1 MSTSNN
7 SSVAS
12 QAILESAVLYS
23 LPYKDTDA
31 WETTALK
38 LVAFYKDNGI
48 VPLPVPADGKLL
60 VIKTK
65 AKANNSY
72 PWLNFLITIG
82 VEIFYATETRTSTTS
97 GVVTKLKGIAFPF
110 RGSDGYVNTPG
121 HVSKR
126 DTVFTA
132 YDADVHE
139 IATTVYAHDMQ
150 SYVMGYFA
158 SWFSKLTASK
168 QAELFGLLCSSKCE
182 VTGTTVSVPKT
193 SGGFILDFA
202 TSMLSINTG
211 DFKAVPNIMIGGV
224 KASGKTALF
233 LLGMVMSPASFA
245 SYSMKT
251 MINELPNMWEEDLNY
266 GIAGDLSDPATAIP
280 HYCYHRLDVVAK
292 YIGVGINVFPWAVL
306 ATPAK
311 KVNMADVKAALDAEG
326 IITGDKYLL
335 KFFAG
340 KMSANAALIGDGGEW
355 VYTLHDA
362 GKPSKLWNR
371 PMQSCKFL
379 KAEQYPNASFVK
391 SCRVASKFGTLLPDG
406 SVVRQSGRMM
416 TVGLSTSGLAMG
428 SGPCILNPNTH
439 FHLGVMKTI
448 GGRVSLH
455 DYSHAAQTVLASAGA
470 RTGMFKA
477 HYAFNFLK
485 QEVAKK
491 AAAISPNTIF
501 MPGDTILEIGTM
513 PGTKVI
519 VKNNFNNVPVRV
531 LGSKVSSAPVEDTDY
546 SPSYFNVDL
555 SVEAVSTTQ
564 FVKIRRYFTKA
575 TTVPMQ
581 YKIYDLD
588 GVELDLPL
596 EMILNNETI
605 KGRSIHLDAFANTNE
620 GECIYHPNDAKFVWH
635 KEDGTAEDIDLLVA
649 ENTVSQ
655 WVEDTVQDVLLEMNV
670 AQAEWDMLMEAGS
683 LSGIKSVVQHNGYV
697 TVREQIQLLVCN
709 LPVEVEISTPD
720 ESIGTSAMT
729 PEMVAGISIQSQK
742 LAAILF
748 EEAKPAQDA
757 VLNLINMVTKTIP
770 MTEANAVTLTSTQ
783 GREFIAAAVGSTDG
797 LDDAKV
803 LKAYNTL
810 FPNGVYFVA
819 TNGNST
825 VNMFLDFNVV
835 RTTMV
840 WISGSAD
847 QISQEIVAFLRAIV
861 NPPKKGYDSFFYNQ
875 VCNLMASLNGWLKK
889 AFVSKG
895 VLKRA
900 ARSAK
905 CLVNLKVRTVYY
917 TFLQPDADNL
927 PKVAINPDCDSA
939 MLLAKDPSGRYYKK
953 YIQEVIVENYGAEG
967 DVNPDDYKPN
977 ASCRFTRM
985 KATKTGFILSF
996 FNPYLLQNE
1005 LVAAF
1010 RIPMF
1015 MGLGAKLVVTTQV
1028 GKSHMFLL
1036 PYLWSMSNEGDSDG
1050 DGVSMLNVGIR
1061 GLSTSDIEAMNDSWV
1076 GLKGYK
1082 IIYGDKPKN
1091 VYNGTEYCW
1100 PYAEFSESPKKKW
1113 MKWDNAAD
1121 KAKYCQPYVTKIAK
1135 ANYLESGALVQ
1146 KHYVAAVGIAY
1157 GIASVLTFKLADAL
1171 YNPSIP
1177 SIEIQAMKLAVV
1189 VAWRAIYE
1197 GLGLAGYSDAATKW
1211 FAVLGASKISGQ
1223 YVFKDGEY
1231 LTPRDKKV
1239 TKDDVPVDAVSTLL
1253 YLGEKEEDGKGLSKF
1268 WIGKDR
1274 ADGSNHYYILMYKA
1288 MSMILAAEKT
1298 RTFFGGL
1305 EKGGNIT
1312 KLIYTEDQLKDCYV
1326 FGGLRRMGQGFDPAG
1341 INTLESNDAIDIDDE
1356 AILPK
1361 SLFVGIEETQAY
1373 NRLSNPYLRAMLING
1388 TNIHNNVSLHLYEEM
1403 LAEQE
1408 DAMMNDQ

>member
-1 MSTSNN
+1 MSTSTTATV
-7 SSVAS
+7 SSAN
-12 QAILESAVLYS
+12 QAVLETAVLFS
-23 LPYKDTDA
+23 IPYQDTDA
-31 WETTALK
+31 WEAKALS
-38 LVAFYKDNGI
+38 LVAFYKENGI
-48 VPLPVPADGKLL
+48 VPLPIPADNKLL
-60 VIKTK
+60 LIKTK

-72 PWLNFLITIG
+72 PWINFLVQLG
-82 VEIFYATETRTSTTS
+82 VEIFYAVESKTSTTS
-97 GVVTKLKGIAFPF
+97 GLVTKLKGVAFPF
-110 RGSDGYVNTPG
+110 RGSNGYVNVSG
-121 HVSKR
+121 HNSKVE
-126 DTVFTA
+126 TVFTA
-132 YDADVHE
+132 YDVDIHGI
-139 IATTVYAHDMQ
+139 IATTVYSHEMQ

-158 SWFSKLTASK
+158 SWFSKLSAPK
-168 QAELFGLLCSSKCE
+168 QAELFAILTNSKKVE
-182 VTGTTVSVPKT
+182 VAGSLVTVPKT
-193 SGGFILDFA
+193 SGGFTADFA
-202 TSMLSINTG
+202 TGILSIASG
-211 DFKAVPNIMIGGV
+211 DFKVVPNIMVGGV

-233 LLGMVMSPASFA
+233 LLCMMMASPSFQ
-245 SYSMKT
+245 SYQMKT
-251 MINELPNMWEEDLNY
+251 LINELPNMWEEDLNY
-266 GIAGDLSDPATAIP
+266 GVESDLSDPSVAIP
-280 HYCYHRLDVVAK
+280 HYCYHRFDVVSK
-292 YIGVGINVFPWAVL
+292 YMGVGINMFPWTVI
-306 ATPAK
+306 ATPTK
-311 KVNMADVKAALDAEG
+311 KVNMVDVQAAMDAEG
-326 IITGDKYLL
+326 VITGDKYLL

-340 KMSANAALIGDGGEW
+340 KMSANAALIGDGGEF

-379 KAEQYPNASFVK
+379 KAEQYPNSSFVK
-391 SCRVASKFGTLLPDG
+391 SCRVPSKFGTLLPDN

-428 SGPCILNPNTH
+428 SGPCILNPSTS
-439 FHLGVMKTI
+439 FHLGVKKTI

-455 DYSHAAQTVLASAGA
+455 DYGHAAQTVLASAGA
-470 RTGMFKA
+470 KTGMFKA
-477 HYAFNFLK
+477 HFAFNFLK

-491 AAAISPNTIF
+491 AAAISPDKIF
-501 MPGDTILEIGTM
+501 MPGETILEIGTM

-531 LGSKVSSAPVEDTDY
+531 LGNKVSSAPVEDGDY
-546 SPSYFNVDL
+546 SPTYFNVDL

-581 YKIYDLD
+581 YKIYDLN
-588 GVELDLPL
+588 GVELDMSHV

-605 KGRSIHLDAFANTNE
+605 KGRSIHIDAFANTNV
-620 GECIYHPNDAKFVWH
+620 GECVYHPNDAKLVWH
-635 KEDGTAEDIDLLVA
+635 KDETSSEEINLLVA

-655 WVEDTVQDVLLEMNV
+655 WVEETVQDVLLEMSI
-670 AQAEWDMLMEAGS
+670 AQAEWEMLLEAGS
-683 LSGIKSVVQHNGYV
+683 LSGIKSVVQHDGFV
-697 TVREQIQLLVCN
+697 TVREQIQLLVCQ

-742 LAAILF
+742 LAALLF
-748 EEAKPAQDA
+748 EEAKPAQMA

-770 MTEANAVTLTSTQ
+770 MTEQNAVTLTSME
-783 GREFIAAAVGSTDG
+783 GRNFIANSIGNIDG
-797 LDDAKV
+797 LDDSKV

-819 TNGNST
+819 TNGDST

-847 QISQEIVAFLRAIV
+847 QISQEIVAFLRAIL
-861 NPPKKGYDSFFYNQ
+861 NPPESGYDSFFYGQ
-875 VCNLMASLNGWLKK
+875 VCNLMASLSGWLKK
-889 AFVSKG
+889 AFISKG
-895 VLKRA
+895 VMKRA

-917 TFLQPDADNL
+917 TFLQPDADGL

-939 MLLAKDPSGRYYKK
+939 MLLAKDPSGKFYKK
-953 YIQEVIVENYGAEG
+953 YIQEVVVENYGAEG
-967 DVNPDDYKPN
+967 DVNPEDYKPN

-985 KATKTGFILSF
+985 KQTKTGFVLSF
-996 FNPYLLQNE
+996 FNPYLLQDE
-1005 LVAAF
+1005 LMGAF

-1036 PYLWSMSNEGDSDG
+1036 PYLWSMANEGDSDG
-1050 DGVSMLNVGIR
+1050 DGVSMLNIGIR
-1061 GLSTSDIEAMNDSWV
+1061 GLSASDVNEINESWV
-1076 GLKGYK
+1076 GMKGYK
-1082 IIYGDKPKN
+1082 IIYGDK
-1091 VYNGTEYCW
+1091 VAGW

-1113 MKWDNAAD
+1113 MKWDNVAD
-1121 KAKYCQPYVTKIAK
+1121 KAKYCVPYVTKIGK
-1135 ANYLESGALVQ
+1135 ANYLQSGELVQ

-1171 YNPSIP
+1171 YNPSI
-1177 SIEIQAMKLAVV
+1177 SSMDIQALKLAVV
-1189 VAWRAIYE
+1189 IAWRAIYE

-1231 LTPRDKKV
+1231 LSPKDKKV
-1239 TKDDVPVDAVSTLL
+1239 TKDDVPVDAISTLL
-1253 YLGEKEEDGKGLSKF
+1253 YLGEKEELGKGLSKF
-1268 WIGKDR
+1268 WVGKDR

-1288 MSMILAAEKT
+1288 MALILAAEKT
-1298 RTFFGGL
+1298 RTFFGGI

-1326 FGGLRRMGQGFDPAG
+1326 FGGLRRMGQGCDPAG
-1341 INTLESNDAIDIDDE
+1341 INTLEANDAMDMDEE

-1373 NRLSNPYLRAMLING
+1373 NRLSNPYLRALLVNG
-1388 TNIHNNVSLHLYEEM
+1388 TSIHNNVSLYLYEEM

-1408 DAMMNDQ
+1408 EAMMNDQ

>member
-1 MSTSNN
+1 MSNN
-7 SSVAS
+7 NSASS
-12 QAILESAVLYS
+12 QAILEAAVLYS
-23 LPYKDTDA
+23 IPYQDTDA
-31 WETTALK
+31 WEAKATR
-38 LVAFYKDNGI
+38 LVAFYQANNI
-48 VPLPVPADGKLL
+48 VPLPVPNDKKLL

-65 AKANNSY
+65 ASANNSY
-72 PWLNFLITIG
+72 GWLNFLTSVG
-82 VEIFYATETRTSTTS
+82 VEIFYAVESKPSTTS
-97 GVVTKLKGIAFPF
+97 GLVTKLKGVAFTF
-110 RGSDGYVNTPG
+110 RGSDGYVNIAN

-126 DTVFTA
+126 ETTWTAFNAEEHDVSTV
-132 YDADVHE
+132 
-139 IATTVYAHDMQ
+139 VYAHEMQ

-158 SWFSKLTASK
+158 SWFSTLSSAK
-168 QAELFGLLCSSKCE
+168 QAELFGILAAKSE
-182 VTGTTVSVPKT
+182 VTATTVAVTKA
-193 SGGFILDFA
+193 SGGFTLDFS
-202 TSMLSINTG
+202 TGILSINTG
-211 DFKAVPNIMIGGV
+211 DFKAVPNVMIGSV
-224 KASGKTALF
+224 KATGKTALF
-233 LLGMVMSPASFA
+233 LLGMMMSPASFA
-245 SYSMKT
+245 SYSMKSL
-251 MINELPNMWEEDLNY
+251 INELPNMWEEDLNY
-266 GIAGDLSDPATAIP
+266 GIAGDLSDPSVVIP
-280 HYCYHRLDVVAK
+280 HYCYHRLDVVSK
-292 YIGVGINVFPWAVL
+292 YMGVGINVFPWAVL

-340 KMSANAALIGDGGEW
+340 KMSANAALIGDGGDY

-391 SCRVASKFGTLLPDG
+391 SCRVPSKFGTLLPDG

-428 SGPCILNPNTH
+428 SGPCILNPNTK
-439 FHLGVMKTI
+439 FHLGVKKTI

-470 RTGMFKA
+470 RTGLFKA
-477 HYAFNFLK
+477 HYAFNLLK

-491 AAAISPNTIF
+491 AAAISPDTIF

-513 PGTKVI
+513 PGKKVI

-546 SPSYFNVDL
+546 SPTYFNVDL

-581 YKIYDLD
+581 YKIYDVN

-596 EMILNNETI
+596 EMMLNNETI

-620 GECIYHPNDAKFVWH
+620 GECVYHPNDAKFVWH
-635 KEDGTAEDIDLLVA
+635 KEDGSSEDINLLTV
-649 ENTVSQ
+649 ENTISQ
-655 WVEDTVQDVLLEMNV
+655 WVENTVQDVLLEMNV

-729 PEMVAGISIQSQK
+729 PEMVAGISIQNQK

-770 MTEANAVTLTSTQ
+770 MTESNAVTLTSTS
-783 GREFIAAAVGSTDG
+783 GREFIAASIGSTDG
-797 LDDAKV
+797 LDDSKV

-825 VNMFLDFNVV
+825 ANMFLDFNVV

-861 NPPKKGYDSFFYNQ
+861 NPPEKGYDSFFYNQ

-905 CLVNLKVRTVYY
+905 CLINLKVRTVYY
-917 TFLQPDADNL
+917 TFLQPDADGL
-927 PKVAINPDCDSA
+927 SKVAINPNCDSA
-939 MLLAKDPSGRYYKK
+939 MLLAKDPTGRYYKK
-953 YIQEVIVENYGAEG
+953 YIEEVNVENYGAEG

-985 KATKTGFILSF
+985 KQTKTGFILSF

-1005 LVAAF
+1005 LVGAF

-1015 MGLGAKLVVTTQV
+1015 MGLGAKLVVTTEV

-1036 PYLWSMSNEGDSDG
+1036 PYLWSMANEGDSDG
-1050 DGVSMLNVGIR
+1050 DGVSMLNIGIR
-1061 GLSTSDIEAMNDSWV
+1061 GLSISDVNEMNDSWV
-1076 GLKGYK
+1076 GMKGYK
-1082 IIYGDKPKN
+1082 IIYGDK
-1091 VYNGTEYCW
+1091 VGGW

-1113 MKWDNAAD
+1113 MKWSDPAD
-1121 KAKYCQPYVTKIAK
+1121 KAKYCVPYVTKIEK

-1171 YNPSIP
+1171 YNPTVS

-1189 VAWRAIYE
+1189 IAWRAIYE

-1211 FAVLGASKISGQ
+1211 FAVLGASKMSGK
-1223 YVFKDGEY
+1223 YVFKEGEY
-1231 LTPRDKKV
+1231 LMPRDKKV
-1239 TKDDVPVDAVSTLL
+1239 TKDDVPLDAISTLL

-1305 EKGGNIT
+1305 EKGGKIT
-1312 KLIYTEDQLKDCYV
+1312 KLINTEDQLKDCYV

-1341 INTLESNDAIDIDDE
+1341 INTLESIDAMDMDDE
-1356 AILPK
+1356 VILPK
-1361 SLFVGIEETQAY
+1361 SLFVGIQETEAY
-1373 NRLSNPYLRAMLING
+1373 NRLCNPYLRSMLING
-1388 TNIHNNVSLHLYEEM
+1388 INIHNNVSLHLYEEM
-1403 LAEQE
+1403 LDEQQ
-1408 DAMMNDQ
+1408 DAMNNDQY